1 MKNGSL
7 GETVSEYVAELRRLA
22 TTCEFGT
29 FVNEALCNRL
39 VCGLREEA
47 MQQWLLAELSL
58 DLKKACEL
66 AQGMEAANRNAKE
79 IQAKGLES
87 LVYSIK
93 G

>member
-1 MKNGSL
+1 M
-7 GETVSEYVAELRRLA
+7 SEYVAELRRLA
-22 TTCEFGT
+22 TMCEFGT

-47 MQQWLLAELSL
+47 MQQQLLAEPSL

-79 IQAKGLES
+79 I
-87 LVYSIK
+87 
-93 G
+93 